1 MTDIN
6 RTKQSY
12 LHKHNGKIDPQSA
25 QTPSVLHSTGSNANE
40 HGRAAGNGAATGSST
55 GGSLKRNNSHHQRLK
70 KSNTSTLDRSSNGPV
85 EFGADARPVGSSFG
99 HHQQQQQTGTTCTRS
114 GAGSGLAKSWSKTS
128 SSSTSQSTSHG
139 PAEQTQHTLETG
151 SGGGRPPGTNLAP
164 TIKTEASLSDDFKR
178 FHALRNSYGG
188 KSNLNVNNTD
198 HMIKSQVL
206 LHQQKLR
213 EYSRQHPT
221 QQQQHRD
228 NDTYSTC
235 SSSQSDYQ
243 HPQQPQQTQQHQ
255 QNHRHKHHTH
265 YRVHQHQHHQ
275 QQQAQPHNVQPTQSI
290 YPISATV
297 AAKATLTRAGGFGGG
312 GGSILNNATSSSHQ
326 DPVGSRNSLKRG
338 PGGLSTLSLCSCD
351 AETEIIPNPLRPLYQ
366 YSLDRKNPRQH
377 TYTCEQNAQI
387 LLRLEKDRQKKFG
400 SMGKLHLATST
411 GDLSL
416 ATAATMQRHSSIT
429 GASVPTSS
437 VSTPAPTPPLPQ
449 LAPTAAGKVT
459 GNACKVAANVLS
471 FDCQHGSY
479 PRNDNYAEDD
489 SFSEDMIP
497 PPPPPLNRRPSYG
510 YGCVVQPVA
519 SGPEPTHADQPTMY
533 EPSSQPSI
541 PNPANVGSYGREVDG
556 LIGTMNQ
563 PDLFNFATNTNGSLS
578 GTLKSTLKSAKSSAN
593 GKTTSGSL
601 GMTAD
606 GKSKLND
613 PLPVMMVDLM
623 NGNTAAPLPTGN
635 DPPGTTKPYPPYYFD
650 DNYLHHHYYCRNGE
664 DRFGETG
671 SDMPLKEAMDAGQLY
686 LYHQHHHHH
695 HPDSVTAG
703 FIPNYDAL
711 NLPAK
716 YNTIGANGDLQL
728 SGHFSGL
735 GGEVVGHHASSCNIN
750 QYSGSA
756 KTNLI
761 ASHNHPFSNS
771 ISNFNFNP
779 SQYFGSGLEP
789 APGTTIIPGGVMGGV
804 MGGGDGFPSSCSLNG
819 TPNKQQPHPWKHRQC
834 PSRGS
839 SSTGSGSSKWD
850 LPSRQWL
857 AVTSIL
863 LIAGAAGVAVPL
875 ALKVSSG
882 APLEER
888 LQVATQLLDTVPL
901 IDGHN
906 DLPWNI
912 RKFLHNQLN
921 DFRFDDDLKTILPWS
936 KSAWSHTDLQRLKRG
951 RISAQ
956 FWAAYVPCEA
966 QHKDAVQ
973 ITLEQID
980 VIKRLTERY
989 SPHLTS
995 CASVLDIVQAHK
1007 NRQMCSLIG
1016 VEGGHSLGGSLGVL
1030 RIYYALGVRYMT
1042 LTSTCHTPWADSSNA
1057 DAPKYDIR
1065 HGGLTAYGKTIVREM
1080 NRLGMIVDLSKSSV
1094 GTMKDV
1100 LATSQAP
1107 VIFSHSSAHALCN
1120 SSRNVQDE
1128 VLELVTKNRGLVM
1141 VNFYNKFLRCSDNAS
1156 VQDAVAHI
1164 NHIRRIAGID
1174 HVGLGAGYDGIN
1186 FTPHDLED
1194 VSSYPRLFA
1203 ELLGDGWTVDEL
1215 EKLAGR
1221 NLLRVFEEVEKVRE
1235 NQRLSGVRPYE
1246 EIPPVVR
1253 PDEHANCSTNS

>member
-1 MTDIN
+1 MTDTN
-6 RTKQSY
+6 RSKQSY
-12 LHKHNGKIDPQSA
+12 LHKHNGKIDLQSV
-25 QTPSVLHSTGSNANE
+25 QSPPGQLSTGSNTTE
-40 HGRAAGNGAATGSST
+40 HGRAASHT

-70 KSNTSTLDRSSNGPV
+70 KSNTSTLDRTSNGGPV
-85 EFGADARPVGSSFG
+85 EYGADRTGGSFS
-99 HHQQQQQTGTTCTRS
+99 HHHHHQQQQQQTGTTATRS
-114 GAGSGLAKSWSKTS
+114 GAGSSLAKSWSKTS

-139 PAEQTQHTLETG
+139 PAEQTSHPLDTAA
-151 SGGGRPPGTNLAP
+151 SSGRPPGTNLTP
-164 TIKTEASLSDDFKR
+164 TVVKTEASLSDDFKR
-178 FHALRNSYGG
+178 FHTLRNSYGG

-198 HMIKSQVL
+198 QTIKSQVL

-213 EYSRQHPT
+213 EYSRQLPA
-221 QQQQHRD
+221 QQQQPHHD
-228 NDTYSTC
+228 NDSYSTC

-243 HPQQPQQTQQHQ
+243 HPQQPQHHQQQQQH
-255 QNHRHKHHTH
+255 HRHKHHTH
-265 YRVHQHQHHQ
+265 YRVHHHQHHQ
-275 QQQAQPHNVQPTQSI
+275 QQQQQQQQQHPNVQLAQTI

-297 AAKATLTRAGGFGGG
+297 AATATLTRAGG
-312 GGSILNNATSSSHQ
+312 GGSILKNANSSTSHQ

-366 YSLDRKNPRQH
+366 YSLDRRNPRQH

-400 SMGKLHLATST
+400 SMGKLHLTTST
-411 GDLSL
+411 GDLSV
-416 ATAATMQRHSSIT
+416 APAAMQRHSSIT

-437 VSTPAPTPPLPQ
+437 VSTPTPTPPPPA
-449 LAPTAAGKVT
+449 APTGPAGKVS
-459 GNACKVAANVLS
+459 GNACKVAANVLT

-479 PRNDNYAEDD
+479 SRGDNYTEDD
-489 SFSEDMIP
+489 SYSEDMIP
-497 PPPPPLNRRPSYG
+497 PPPPPLLNRRPSYG
-510 YGCVVQPVA
+510 YGCVVQQPVA
-519 SGPEPTHADQPTMY
+519 SGPEPTHADQQPMYDPTA
-533 EPSSQPSI
+533 QPAI
-541 PNPANVGSYGREVDG
+541 PPANVDVYGREVDG

-563 PDLFNFATNTNGSLS
+563 PDLFNFASNTNGSLS
-578 GTLKSTLKSAKSSAN
+578 GTLKSTLKSAKSSTN

-601 GMTAD
+601 PMPAD
-606 GKSKLND
+606 GKSKMND

-623 NGNTAAPLPTGN
+623 NGNGTVAPPLPNGTDPTG
-635 DPPGTTKPYPPYYFD
+635 TKPYPPYYFD
-650 DNYLHHHYYCRNGE
+650 DNYLHHHYYYRNGE
-664 DRFGETG
+664 TG
-671 SDMPLKEAMDAGQLY
+671 ADVPLKDAGLDAAGQMY
-686 LYHQHHHHH
+686 LYHQHHHH
-695 HPDSVTAG
+695 PDAVPAG
-703 FIPNYDAL
+703 YITNYDAL

-716 YNTIGANGDLQL
+716 YNTIGANGDLPL
-728 SGHFSGL
+728 AGHFSGL
-735 GGEVVGHHASSCNIN
+735 AGGGVGHHASSCNIN
-750 QYSGSA
+750 QYSGST
-756 KTNLI
+756 KSNLI
-761 ASHNHPFSNS
+761 ASHNHHFSNS

-779 SQYFGSGLEP
+779 SQYFGSALDP
-789 APGTTIIPGGVMGGV
+789 PPGTTIIPG
-804 MGGGDGFPSSCSLNG
+804 GGGDGFPSSCSLNG

-888 LQVATQLLDTVPL
+888 MQVATQLLDTVPL

-995 CASVLDIVQAHK
+995 CASTFDIIQAHK

-1164 NHIRRIAGID
+1164 NHIRRIAGVD

-1203 ELLGDGWTVDEL
+1203 ELLGDGWTLEEL

-1253 PDEHANCSTNS
+1253 PEEHANCSTNS

>member
-1 MTDIN
+1 MTDTN
-6 RTKQSY
+6 RSKQSY
-12 LHKHNGKIDPQSA
+12 LHKHNGKIDPQSV
-25 QTPSVLHSTGSNANE
+25 QSPPGQLSTGSNTTE
-40 HGRAAGNGAATGSST
+40 HGRAASHT

-70 KSNTSTLDRSSNGPV
+70 KSNTSTLERTSNGGPV
-85 EFGADARPVGSSFG
+85 EYGADRTGGSFS
-99 HHQQQQQTGTTCTRS
+99 HHHHQQQQQQTGTTATRS
-114 GAGSGLAKSWSKTS
+114 GAGSSLAKSWSKTS

-139 PAEQTQHTLETG
+139 PAEQTSHPLDTAA
-151 SGGGRPPGTNLAP
+151 SSGRPPGTNLTP
-164 TIKTEASLSDDFKR
+164 TVVKTEASLSDDFKR
-178 FHALRNSYGG
+178 FHTLRNSYGG

-198 HMIKSQVL
+198 QTIKSQVL

-213 EYSRQHPT
+213 EYSRQLPA
-221 QQQQHRD
+221 QQQQPHHD
-228 NDTYSTC
+228 NDSYSTC

-243 HPQQPQQTQQHQ
+243 HPQQPQHHQQQQQH
-255 QNHRHKHHTH
+255 HRHKHHTH
-265 YRVHQHQHHQ
+265 YRVHHHQHHQ
-275 QQQAQPHNVQPTQSI
+275 QQQQQQQHPNVQLAQTI

-297 AAKATLTRAGGFGGG
+297 AATATLTRAGG
-312 GGSILNNATSSSHQ
+312 GGSILKNANSSTNHQ

-366 YSLDRKNPRQH
+366 YSLDRRNPRQH

-400 SMGKLHLATST
+400 SMGKLHLTTST
-411 GDLSL
+411 GDLSV
-416 ATAATMQRHSSIT
+416 APAAMQRHSSIT

-437 VSTPAPTPPLPQ
+437 VSTPTPTPPPPA
-449 LAPTAAGKVT
+449 APTGPAGKVS
-459 GNACKVAANVLS
+459 GNACKVAANVLT

-479 PRNDNYAEDD
+479 SRGDNYTEDD
-489 SFSEDMIP
+489 SYSEDMIP
-497 PPPPPLNRRPSYG
+497 PPPPPLLNRRPSYG
-510 YGCVVQPVA
+510 FGCVVQQPVA
-519 SGPEPTHADQPTMY
+519 SGPEPTHAYQQPMY
-533 EPSSQPSI
+533 DPTAQPAI
-541 PNPANVGSYGREVDG
+541 PPANVDVYGREVDG

-563 PDLFNFATNTNGSLS
+563 PDLFNFASNTNGSLS
-578 GTLKSTLKSAKSSAN
+578 GTLKSTLKSAKSSTN

-601 GMTAD
+601 PMPAD

-623 NGNTAAPLPTGN
+623 NGNGTVAPPLPNGTDPTG
-635 DPPGTTKPYPPYYFD
+635 TKPYPPYYFD
-650 DNYLHHHYYCRNGE
+650 DNYLHHHYYYRNGE
-664 DRFGETG
+664 TG
-671 SDMPLKEAMDAGQLY
+671 ADVPLKDAGLDAAGQMY
-686 LYHQHHHHH
+686 LYHQHHHH
-695 HPDSVTAG
+695 PDAVPAG
-703 FIPNYDAL
+703 YITNYDAL

-716 YNTIGANGDLQL
+716 YNTIGANGDLPL
-728 SGHFSGL
+728 AGHFSGL
-735 GGEVVGHHASSCNIN
+735 AGGGVGHHASSCNIN
-750 QYSGSA
+750 QYSGST
-756 KTNLI
+756 KSNLI
-761 ASHNHPFSNS
+761 ASHNHHFSNS

-779 SQYFGSGLEP
+779 SQYFGSALDP
-789 APGTTIIPGGVMGGV
+789 PPGTTIIPGGVMGGV

-888 LQVATQLLDTVPL
+888 MQVATQLLDTVPL

-995 CASVLDIVQAHK
+995 CASTFDIIQAHK

-1164 NHIRRIAGID
+1164 NHIRRIAGVD

-1203 ELLGDGWTVDEL
+1203 ELLGDGWTLEEL

-1253 PDEHANCSTNS
+1253 PEEHANCSTNS